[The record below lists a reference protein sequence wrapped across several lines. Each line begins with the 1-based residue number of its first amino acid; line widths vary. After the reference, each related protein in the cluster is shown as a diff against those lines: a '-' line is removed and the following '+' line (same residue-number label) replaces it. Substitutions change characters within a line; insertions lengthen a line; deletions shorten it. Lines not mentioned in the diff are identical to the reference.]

1 MYREPAEPSPS
12 EAAPS
17 ELVVETSDAR
27 RSTTYALWLQLFA
40 LPPVVAVVLSAAVSP
55 EVGLAGLV
63 ASAAGALA
71 WWRRPR
77 RAGLLLRVASGDL
90 TVSTLADGKVA
101 VSIPLRELL
110 DVRLDTKTIQP
121 LQESGS
127 AVPALRLLEARPGPE
142 LDVARVVLVGRSDP
156 FVPLGETY
164 VAHLHATEALGRLRV
179 FLRKNGWV
187 PDDEREPPPPP
198 TRARAPGRNFA

>member
-1 MYREPAEPSPS
+1 MYREPAEPSPA
-12 EAAPS
+12 EATSS
-17 ELVVETSDAR
+17 ELVLEISDAR

-40 LPPVVAVVLSAAVSP
+40 LPPAVAVVLSAVVSP

-77 RAGLLLRVASGDL
+77 EAGFLLRLASGDL
-90 TVSTLADGKVA
+90 TVSTRADGEVA

-142 LDVARVVLVGRSDP
+142 LEVARVVLVSRGDP
-156 FVPLGETY
+156 FVPLGEAY
-164 VAHLHATEALGRLRV
+164 VAHLHATEALGKLRV
-179 FLRKNGWV
+179 FLRRNGWV
-187 PDDEREPPPPP
+187 PEDERDPPPPP
-198 TRARAPGRNFA
+198 ARARAKFA